1 DVNKV
6 NEETEIIKS
15 DLTLIPSRGALV
27 HAKFNVVSGHKAL
40 ITLIRKNGDF
50 VPFGAIS
57 SLKGEIGGNSVT
69 SIVSNDGQV
78 WMSGMPDRGE
88 MHVQ

>member
-1 DVNKV
+1 VENIKVKRGIGISTDFNGYAVVPYLSPYRKNGISLDVNKV

-50 VPFGAIS
+50 V
-57 SLKGEIGGNSVT
+57 
-69 SIVSNDGQV
+69 
-78 WMSGMPDRGE
+78 
-88 MHVQ
+88 